1 MSLFTACKLQS
12 SAQTRRESNDT
23 ATGLAERAHGNMNCF
38 AVLVLLAVVGLC
50 NCYVSPKVYERV
62 FRREGFPEKMIP
74 KKELDL
80 LARRIDKAQGELD
93 VRLAEAEFQ
102 LAVRKSYRWQFPRID
117 QRLALVNRIF
127 RWIITFQTQLGR
139 LIDAFNLPLAA
150 GYNLYSNIQSGYQ
163 REATRHEGD
172 FSKVHKALET
182 AMLKEASKWLSKREL
197 KELQRRIADLD
208 IREHRNIMLAYKVT
222 RKD

>member
-1 MSLFTACKLQS
+1 
-12 SAQTRRESNDT
+12 
-23 ATGLAERAHGNMNCF
+23 MNCF

-93 VRLAEAEFQ
+93 VRLAEAE
-102 LAVRKSYRWQFPRID
+102 
-117 QRLALVNRIF
+117 
-127 RWIITFQTQLGR
+127 TQLGR